1 MSKLLDK
8 ILSNDNMNKAFKSV
22 KANKGTY
29 GVDEVTLDE
38 LSVYIKKN
46 WKDIKSKIQERK
58 YYPLPVRRIQ
68 IPKPNGTKRN
78 LGLPTVM
85 DRVIQQAMGQVLS
98 PICEEYFSNYS
109 YGFRPNRSC
118 EMAITKVLEYM
129 NDGFTFIVDI
139 DLEKILW

>member
-58 YYPLPVRRIQ
+58 YYPLPVR
-68 IPKPNGTKRN
+68 
-78 LGLPTVM
+78 
-85 DRVIQQAMGQVLS
+85 
-98 PICEEYFSNYS
+98 
-109 YGFRPNRSC
+109 
-118 EMAITKVLEYM
+118 
-129 NDGFTFIVDI
+129 
-139 DLEKILW
+139 